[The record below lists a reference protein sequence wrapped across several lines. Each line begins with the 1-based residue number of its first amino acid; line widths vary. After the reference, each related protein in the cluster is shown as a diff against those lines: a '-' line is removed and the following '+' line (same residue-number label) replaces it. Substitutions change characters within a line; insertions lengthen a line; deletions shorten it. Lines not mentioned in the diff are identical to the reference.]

1 MLDREQAVIPAAAFE
16 GRRQYAFERA
26 AIDRSTRL
34 PVLAFFGSAVFWLLL
49 GTVAALISSI
59 KLHNP
64 DFLADIPWLTF
75 GRIRPAHLN
84 SMIYGWAS
92 MAGIG
97 VTVWLMARLCR
108 TELRHPWLLVAAA
121 GLWNV
126 GVLVGTLGILA
137 GQSEGIE
144 WLEMPRYTP
153 PILAA
158 ALAVVVVWGLAMFRE
173 RRERHVYV
181 TQWYLYGAL
190 FWFPWLYT
198 VVTLLTIYQ
207 PVRGVVQASTNW
219 WFAHNVLGLWLTP
232 IGVGAAYYLIPKVIG
247 RPIHSYYLSIMGFW
261 ALALFYNWLGI
272 HHLIGG
278 PLPAWLVTAS
288 VVGSVM
294 MVIPVGAVA
303 INHHLTMVGYFH
315 LLRYSPTLRFVVFG
329 AMNYTI
335 VSVQGTIEALRSVN
349 EVTHFTH
356 YTVGHAHWGVYAFY
370 TMIMFGAMYYIV
382 PRLTGW
388 EWASARLIKVH
399 FWCTAVGVLAYVIAL
414 SVGGWFQGLWLN
426 DPTIPFI
433 SVVRWTIPYLQVRS
447 WAGGLIAVGHV
458 AFGTLF
464 VMNILHYGKR
474 RRGPTLLAERPEAAE
489 PAAAS

>member
-1 MLDREQAVIPAAAFE
+1 MLDREQIVIPAAAFE
-16 GRRQYAFERA
+16 DRRQYAFERA

-34 PVLAFFGSAVFWLLL
+34 PVLVFFGSAVFWLLL
-49 GTVAALISSI
+49 GTVAGLVSSI
-59 KLHNP
+59 KMHSP
-64 DFLADIPWLTF
+64 DFLADRAWLTF
-75 GRIRPAHLN
+75 GRVRPLHLN
-84 SMIYGWAS
+84 TVTYGWAS
-92 MAGIG
+92 MAGVG
-97 VTVWLMARLCR
+97 VAVWLMARLCR

-121 GLWNV
+121 ALWNV
-126 GVLVGTLGILA
+126 GVLVGSVGILA
-137 GQSEGIE
+137 GHSEGIE
-144 WLEMPRYTP
+144 WLEYPRYTP

-158 ALAVVVVWGLAMFRE
+158 ALAIVVVWTLAMFRE

-181 TQWYLYGAL
+181 TQWYLYAAL

-247 RPIHSYYLSIMGFW
+247 RPIHSYYLSIVGFW

-278 PLPAWLVTAS
+278 PVPTWLVTVS
-288 VVGSVM
+288 IVGSMM
-294 MVIPVGAVA
+294 MVVPVGAVA
-303 INHHLTMVGYFH
+303 VNHHLTMVGYFH
-315 LLRYSPTLRFVVFG
+315 LLRYSPTLRFIVFG

-335 VSVQGTIEALRSVN
+335 VSVQGSIESLRSVN

-388 EWASARLIKVH
+388 EWASAGLIKVH
-399 FWCTAVGVLAYVIAL
+399 FWCTAVGILAYVIAL
-414 SVGGWFQGLWLN
+414 SIGGWFQGLALN
-426 DPTIPFI
+426 DPNVPFV
-433 SVVRWTIPYLQVRS
+433 SVVRWTMPYLVTRT
-447 WAGGLIAVGHV
+447 WAGSLIAVGHV
-458 AFGTLF
+458 AFAVLF
-464 VMNILHYGKR
+464 VMNVLRYGQR
-474 RRGPTLLAERPEAAE
+474 RRGATLFAERPEPAA